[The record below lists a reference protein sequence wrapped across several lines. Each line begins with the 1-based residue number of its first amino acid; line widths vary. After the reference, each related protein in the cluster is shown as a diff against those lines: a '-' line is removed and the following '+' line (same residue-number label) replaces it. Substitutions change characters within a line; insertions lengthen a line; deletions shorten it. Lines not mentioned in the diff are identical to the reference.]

1 MSITALI
8 VRVSLFLL
16 LLTASQFGFG
26 ERIYVE
32 QDMKFKWQG
41 LTVATMRFS
50 AQIPI
55 SHGPYASVTEEAQ
68 GEVSITGET
77 KGPMRWIKD
86 YRATVSLAENPRQK
100 HGSAF
105 LLIGEDNGAPE
116 RRRVLFTRGEVP
128 TVEIFKDSTA
138 PDPLEPTD
146 QWRGNT
152 DNPLQA
158 FARILR
164 AAAQKKSCANDYWGF
179 DGKRRYRLKTR
190 DDPSSKAASAK
201 APVESV
207 TEQRSSCVLTLFADG
222 RESAGE
228 NQEDRARARKKG
240 FGSLW
245 PFSESDR
252 EFIFHLSV
260 EIDTVSRARRVY
272 IQRITIPTPIGAV
285 VGR

>member
-1 MSITALI
+1 MSIMALL
-8 VRVSLFLL
+8 VRVGVFLL
-16 LLTASQFGFG
+16 ILTASQLGFG
-26 ERIYVE
+26 EQIYVE

-55 SHGPYASVTEEAQ
+55 SQGPYALVKAEEQ
-68 GEVSITGET
+68 GKISIIGET

-86 YRATVSLAENPRQK
+86 YRATISLVENSQQK
-100 HGSAF
+100 PGSAF
-105 LLIGEDNGAPE
+105 LLTGEDNGAPE
-116 RRRVLFTRGEVP
+116 LRRVIFTHGKVP

-158 FARILR
+158 FARLLR
-164 AAAQKKSCANDYWGF
+164 AAAQKTSCANEYWGF

-190 DDPSSKAASAK
+190 DNPSTSMVSGREL
-201 APVESV
+201 VESV
-207 TEQRSSCVLTLFADG
+207 TEKRSSCIITVVADG

-228 NQEDRARARKKG
+228 AQEDRARDRKKG
-240 FGSLW
+240 FGRLW
-245 PFSESDR
+245 PFTDGDR
-252 EFIFHLSV
+252 EFIFQLSV
-260 EIDTVSRARRVY
+260 ETDTGSRARRVN
-272 IQRITIPTPIGAV
+272 IQRITIPTPIGAI